1 MEVYGEKPKRF
12 TKEWW
17 DNYFYYYKIH
27 TIVGI
32 CVLIV
37 AAYLIYSD
45 ATATKYDLEIDYI
58 SELGMSSEQSD
69 IIKKLAE
76 EVIDDATGN
85 EVCDAFVMM
94 LDMMPSNDV
103 QYAQAMQVKLM
114 TEPMYGEAFVFIMT
128 KEYVDM
134 LGEGDIFEKASV
146 WSGADEAGEAVSL
159 AGCKAFE
166 GTTIPA
172 DELYIAVRKLRDDET
187 DKDKQII
194 KYENAKKFAKYL
206 IDER

>member
-17 DNYFYYYKIH
+17 DNYFYYYKVH

-32 CVLIV
+32 CVLVVIG
-37 AAYLIYSD
+37 YLTYTD
-45 ATATKYDLEIDYI
+45 LTATKYDLEIDYI
-58 SELGMSSEQSD
+58 SELGMSSDQGEF
-69 IIKKLAE
+69 IENLAE
-76 EVIDDATGN
+76 GCIDDATGN
-85 EVCDAFVMM
+85 EICDAFVMM

-114 TEPMYGEAFVFIMT
+114 TEPTYGEAFVFIMT

-134 LGEGDIFEKASV
+134 MSEGDIFEDASV
-146 WSGADEAGEAVSL
+146 WCEEEGEAVSL

-166 GTTIPA
+166 GTGIPV
-172 DELYIAVRKLRDDET
+172 DELYVAVRKLRDDEI
-187 DKDKQII
+187 DKEKQII